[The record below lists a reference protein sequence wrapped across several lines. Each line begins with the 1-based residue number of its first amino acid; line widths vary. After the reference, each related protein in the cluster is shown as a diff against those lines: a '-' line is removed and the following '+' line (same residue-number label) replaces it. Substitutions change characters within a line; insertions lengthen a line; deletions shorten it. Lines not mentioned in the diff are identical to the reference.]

1 MLREL
6 RLQVT
11 CALNETPASR
21 KPALRRSDSPDAL
34 LATDLPLVADKAA
47 VEAFA
52 ARLTAQG
59 WRVFPGSNNW
69 LLLDAEVP
77 VPQVVGDFHP
87 QGEAACCISI
97 LQRHLGNGD
106 ARERIRALVKAAEA
120 GRQPLERLC
129 AALHGDLAAMLRR
142 HERLPGG
149 LLPYLYRAVQDV
161 SDRRNKG

>member
-1 MLREL
+1 VLREL
-6 RLQVT
+6 RRQVT
-11 CALNETPASR
+11 CALNEMPASR

-34 LATDLPLVADKAA
+34 LATDLPLVADREA

-59 WRVFPGSNNW
+59 WRVLPGSNGW
-69 LLLDAEVP
+69 LLLDADVP

-97 LQRHLGNGD
+97 LQRHPGNGD
-106 ARERIRALVKAAEA
+106 AREKIRALVKAAEA
-120 GRQPLERLC
+120 GKQPLERLC
-129 AALHGDLAAMLRR
+129 AALHGDLAAMLRQ
-142 HERLPGG
+142 HEPLPGE